1 MNPLSPAPGAKHAPV
16 ARVGPAGLTR
26 LPSPRWAPAPLP
38 PSLRRLAAAPTRPE
52 QTVIKL
58 MKARSAAECER
69 LEQLPNIGPSMA
81 ADLRR
86 LGIHHPQGLIG
97 QDALVLY
104 RRLEATTGQRQD
116 PCVLDTFIAACEFMA
131 GGVPR
136 PWWAYT
142 ARRKQQYG
150 VL

>member
-1 MNPLSPAPGAKHAPV
+1 MLMSNPALA
-16 ARVGPAGLTR
+16 
-26 LPSPRWAPAPLP
+26 RWAP
-38 PSLRRLAAAPTRPE
+38 LAARPRFAAK
-52 QTVIKL
+52 TSLPKGLPVIKL

-69 LEQLPNIGPSMA
+69 LEQLPNVGPAMA
-81 ADLRR
+81 GDLRL
-86 LGIHHPQGLIG
+86 LGFHHPHQLVG

-104 RRLEATTGQRQD
+104 RRLEAATGQRQD
-116 PCVLDTFIAACEFMA
+116 PCVLDTFIAVCEFMA
-131 GGVPR
+131 GSVPR